1 MSNLVL
7 LIQNEADVQNLHS
20 ASQEIINHQYRNV
33 WVICSPAIAVDI
45 QEASAKYDK
54 EIADLFTAEKAAAER
69 GDYNAAAEHKLSRQG
84 KELERGTALE
94 SAWKQIPAETR
105 NIAIGNKIL
114 PLTSILANHSSK
126 IYCNVNAAQD
136 HYEKKDWVQFL
147 NSMSGVWPKPFE
159 PGRFFLGWPGAIPKL
174 VNQIPE
180 SIKIPIVNQAIENP
194 VLAKAP
200 EAAMKA
206 YREEKA
212 KAAAKAPL
220 VSATNPDDRMAQLM
234 SMKTFGLYG
243 IAKGLG
249 VEFQKRSKNEIAADI
264 VAKEFAVT
272 A

>member
-220 VSATNPDDRMAQLM
+220 VAATNPEDRKKQLLGLRF
-234 SMKTFGLYG
+234 FGLCGTAKKLG
-243 IAKGLG
+243 IDPKG
-249 VEFQKRSKNEIAADI
+249 KRGPQIIEEIL
-264 VAKEFAVT
+264 AKEFAAV